1 VRDQRH
7 QRRCPCHAGYAGR
20 RNGWNDVISRYNKIE
35 KALHAQGFFVET
47 DFRRIASFLNNYF
60 RHLLSLT
67 MNRLL
72 QLILA
77 GVLLVAVLY
86 MGRNVLIPLSFA
98 LLIACILY
106 PICHWLEA
114 RKFSSVAAIAMSMSV
129 LVLLLGALIWMLI
142 WQVAGFSSEWSK
154 LQIKLN
160 EAWLE
165 LSQWLANTGLITPEG
180 QQDWISSMQ
189 SNYGNEVIPFI
200 KTTAGN
206 LSILVVMLILI
217 PIMAALIL
225 FERRR
230 LVNVVHALL
239 PNVPFTQLRAILN
252 ETIHAY
258 YQFIKG
264 MAVVY
269 LCVGILNS
277 VGLLILGVPHAILFG
292 FIAAIL
298 TFIPYVGIMI
308 GASLP
313 IVVSWITFDSI
324 YYPIGVIAIF
334 TFVQYLEAN
343 VIFPWAVSS
352 KLNVNT
358 LMTII
363 AILAGGVIWGSSGM
377 ILFVPFLGILK
388 LISDRMPGWEPLS
401 MLLSGSAKRNG
412 QETNRP
418 VSATSHDEK

>member
-1 VRDQRH
+1 
-7 QRRCPCHAGYAGR
+7 
-20 RNGWNDVISRYNKIE
+20 
-35 KALHAQGFFVET
+35 
-47 DFRRIASFLNNYF
+47 
-60 RHLLSLT
+60 

-72 QLILA
+72 QFLLI
-77 GVLLVAVLY
+77 GVLSISILY
-86 MGRNVLIPLSFA
+86 VGRNVFIPLSFA

-106 PICHWLEA
+106 PVCHWLEA
-114 RKFSSVAAIAMSMSV
+114 RKFSPAAAIALSMSI
-129 LVLLLGALIWMLI
+129 LVLGLGALVALLS
-142 WQVAGFSSEWSK
+142 WQIAGFTAEWGK
-154 LQIKLN
+154 LQIKWN
-160 EAWLE
+160 EASLQ
-165 LSQWLANTGLITPEG
+165 LSQWLSNAALISLEE
-180 QQDWISSMQ
+180 QQEWLSSMQ
-189 SNYGNEVIPFI
+189 SNYGNEVVPFI

-225 FERRR
+225 YERKR
-230 LVNVVHALL
+230 LVRVVQALI
-239 PNVPFTQLRAILN
+239 PSVPAADIRAILN
-252 ETIHAY
+252 DTITTY

-264 MAVVY
+264 MMVVY

-277 VGLLILGVPHAILFG
+277 VGLLLLGIPHAILFG

-324 YYPIGVIAIF
+324 YYPLGVVAIF

-358 LMTII
+358 LMTIL

-388 LISDRMPGWEPLS
+388 LIADRAPGWEPLS
-401 MLLSGSAKRNG
+401 LLLSGTQKSDTK
-412 QETNRP
+412 
-418 VSATSHDEK
+418 